1 MNLTA
6 GTVLQN
12 GKYAIGATL
21 GQGYFGTTYRAVH
34 ANLEQPV
41 VIKTLSESLRHYA
54 DFDRFQQRFIQQIQ
68 RIAQCQH
75 ANLARVLDLF
85 YERGQVFAVM
95 DYIPGPTLAQ
105 VMRAS
110 QPLPIPL
117 ALYYIRQ
124 VGAALG
130 VLHRNNVLH
139 LDIKP
144 DNIIRRSGRHRVI
157 PIDFGIAQGFT
168 VGAAQT
174 HAGLLSAGYAP
185 LEQYDPQGKRT
196 PATDVYA
203 LAATLYHLI
212 TGQAPVTAPLRDRIP
227 LPSPKQFQ
235 KDINSD
241 IEGAILEGLELDVER
256 RVPTI
261 EAWLKLLPRESTAVR
276 EMVVTPAVEE
286 GSLSKQAIDEQTQ
299 KVTKAAKKPEAPQP
313 AVVAQTTNSETSDES
328 EIEETWRPGLRPWI
342 PALFAT
348 TSLISGI
355 GGASYVF
362 SMQSNAA
369 SRTESDRPELGKS
382 LPGRG
387 FRPHVRTEDAGRE
400 PDFVEEATP
409 SEPERYS
416 WDGPADYSSDDPS
429 DSREYSNSSEP
440 ASYYQEPTYE
450 RYERYESDR
459 ALRREWEQPAYDGY
473 APEPEPVV
481 PQKTFIESS
490 QSSLSEAELPPRAVE
505 APSPAWDIPVK
516 TQTGAIESP
525 APLDLSDSKFDRLPV
540 EKSTKSSGGTVGHI

>member
-12 GKYAIGATL
+12 GKYAIRATL

-54 DFDRFQQRFIQQIQ
+54 QFDRFQQRFIQQIQ

-75 ANLARVLDLF
+75 SNLARVLDLF
-85 YERGQVFAVM
+85 YEGGQVFAVM

-105 VMRAS
+105 VMRTG

-157 PIDFGIAQGFT
+157 PIDFGISQGFT

-212 TGQAPVTAPLRDRIP
+212 AGQPPVTAPLRDRIP

-235 KDINSD
+235 RDISS
-241 IEGAILEGLELDVER
+241 EVESAILQGLELNVEQ
-256 RVPTI
+256 RVPTV
-261 EAWLKLLPRESTAVR
+261 EAWLKLFPRESNVVR
-276 EMVVTPAVEE
+276 EMAVAPTLEE
-286 GSLSKQAIDEQTQ
+286 NLASKGVLNGKTARTAPKEDE
-299 KVTKAAKKPEAPQP
+299 PQP
-313 AVVAQTTNSETSDES
+313 VAVARTAGADAAD
-328 EIEETWRPGLRPWI
+328 EIEIQETWRPGLRPWI

-369 SRTESDRPELGKS
+369 SRTSSDRPEIGKS

-387 FRPHVRTEDAGRE
+387 FRPQVRLEDTSKE
-400 PDFVEEATP
+400 PEFVEEAIP
-409 SEPERYS
+409 SEPERSS
-416 WDGPADYSSDDPS
+416 WDDPSDYSADYPS
-429 DSREYSNSSEP
+429 DSREFSNTSEP
-440 ASYYQEPTYE
+440 ASYQDEPTYRRYD
-450 RYERYESDR
+450 RYE
-459 ALRREWEQPAYDGY
+459 QPSHRWDEPQYDGY
-473 APEPEPVV
+473 APEPEPIV
-481 PQKTFIESS
+481 PEKPFIGSS
-490 QSSLSEAELPPRAVE
+490 ESSLSEVERPPNAVE
-505 APSPAWDIPVK
+505 VPSPAWENPVK
-516 TQTGAIESP
+516 TQSDRSSEYP
-525 APLDLSDSKFDRLPV
+525 ATLDFSEPKFDRFPV
-540 EKSTKSSGGTVGHI
+540 EKSNKPSTGNVGHI